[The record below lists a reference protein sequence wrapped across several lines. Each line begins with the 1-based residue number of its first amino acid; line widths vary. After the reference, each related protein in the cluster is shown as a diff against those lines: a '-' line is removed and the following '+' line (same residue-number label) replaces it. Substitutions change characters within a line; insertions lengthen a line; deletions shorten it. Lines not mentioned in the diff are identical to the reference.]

1 MILALLLISVQV
13 TPSDAVAGYADCLS
27 SRINADPAM
36 IDPPADVAA
45 RLAIHDAALRT
56 CAAKRKS
63 ARAQDAA
70 MFDKVDASTRKV
82 LEDPVSADQVDGDL
96 ADGPQP

>member
-1 MILALLLISVQV
+1 MILALLLFAQM

-45 RLAIHDAALRT
+45 RLAIHDAALKT

-63 ARAQDAA
+63 ARAEDAA

-82 LEDPVSADQVDGDL
+82 LEDPASAEQVDGDL
-96 ADGPQP
+96 GDGPQL

>member
-1 MILALLLISVQV
+1 MIAAMILAAQV
-13 TPSDAVAGYADCLS
+13 TPSDAVAAYADCLS

-45 RLAIHDAALRT
+45 RLAIHDAALKT

-63 ARAQDAA
+63 SRPEDAA
-70 MFDKVDASTRKV
+70 MFDRVDASTRKV
-82 LEDPVSADQVDGDL
+82 LEDPVAAEQDDGDL
-96 ADGPQP
+96 ADAPKP

>member
-1 MILALLLISVQV
+1 MILALLLFAQV

-36 IDPPADVAA
+36 IDPPAEVAA
-45 RLAIHDAALRT
+45 RLAIHDAALKL
-56 CAAKRKS
+56 CAPKRKS
-63 ARAQDAA
+63 ARPEDAT

-82 LEDPVSADQVDGDL
+82 LEDPVSAEQVDGDL
-96 ADGPQP
+96 ADVPKP

>member
-1 MILALLLISVQV
+1 VILALLLFAQV

-45 RLAIHDAALRT
+45 RLAIHDTALKL
-56 CAAKRKS
+56 CAPKRKS
-63 ARAQDAA
+63 ARPDDAA

-82 LEDPVSADQVDGDL
+82 LEDPVSAEQVDGDL
-96 ADGPQP
+96 ADVPKP

>member
-1 MILALLLISVQV
+1 MILALLLSAQM

-45 RLAIHDAALRT
+45 RLAIHDAALKA
-56 CAAKRKS
+56 CAAKRKA
-63 ARAQDAA
+63 ARAEDAA

-82 LEDPVSADQVDGDL
+82 LEDPASAEQVDGDL
-96 ADGPQP
+96 GDGPQL